1 MKGSEDIESYLLRL
15 GMPFEPV
22 AASMWRLQVQ
32 DHESL
37 IVSLAGPVV
46 VFRLKVMELPAHN
59 RERLY
64 ETLLHLNT
72 TEMVHGAFGLEKDA
86 VVVVAA
92 LALED
97 LDYSE
102 FQTTVD
108 DITLAVSKLYPVLS
122 KFKEAA

>member
-1 MKGSEDIESYLLRL
+1 
-15 GMPFEPV
+15 
-22 AASMWRLQVQ
+22 
-32 DHESL
+32 
-37 IVSLAGPVV
+37 
-46 VFRLKVMELPAHN
+46 
-59 RERLY
+59 
-64 ETLLHLNT
+64 
-72 TEMVHGAFGLEKDA
+72 MVHGAFGLEKDA